1 MEKLKKRVI
10 EIRSISDDDVETI
23 IKPLSVVIEDPKGAR
38 MTRSRNNKVIPS
50 QIQKTPSRR
59 QSSRISRVAPIV
71 EEDEDEE
78 DTFVDNAR
86 IAASV
91 VSDTPKGALLGDDN
105 VKGEQMFGF
114 QTPKRRNALAQKALE
129 SVQTPDREGIPKAHG
144 LNGQFQTPKRRSA
157 LASVQ
162 TPDQEGVTKARGL
175 SGHATPT
182 SSHTRSKT
190 RTPQRRLSVCTPL
203 RKLRTPSRQV
213 QTPSTRLRQLD
224 ADTAKTPYNL
234 RKRIGKKIVQMT
246 KDFGSD
252 SDISSSESEYCPS
265 DENEEDI
272 AENEEENTEN
282 EEENNTSAGDTDS
295 DDDQRSHE
303 SERASRSAARK
314 EKRIL
319 PQNSGLLSACNVKE
333 SDYKLEPEQ
342 YFSTHSNKKHHTSGR
357 LLSSRLSQDVL
368 QKLLSEVPEKH
379 SKCIAK
385 LCKNHLRLFPNWHF
399 ALREGFS
406 ILLYGVGSKRKLLQS
421 FQETVMDE
429 SDVLVVN
436 GFFPSLSINE
446 VVNMI
451 AKNIL
456 ELSNVPADLYECLEL
471 VQSWYSGIYK
481 NSLYLIV
488 HNIDGE
494 MLRNDKCQ
502 DVLSRL
508 ASTPNIYLLAS
519 IDHINAPLVWDQAKL
534 SSFNFTWWDVTNFL
548 PYFTETSFE
557 CSVMVKNS
565 GSLALSSLNNVFKAL
580 TTNAR
585 SIFLLIAQR
594 HIENKDNSNFRGVL
608 FRDLYQACRDALLV
622 SSDLAL
628 RSQLTDFLDHHMLRS
643 RRGADGSE
651 YLHIPVESSVLN
663 QFMAQHSCD
672 D

>member
-1 MEKLKKRVI
+1 MEKQKKLVV
-10 EIRSISDDDVETI
+10 EVRSILDDDVETI
-23 IKPLSVVIEDPKGAR
+23 IKPLSAIIEDPKG
-38 MTRSRNNKVIPS
+38 TRSKRSSRNKSFLTEV
-50 QIQKTPSRR
+50 QKTPRR
-59 QSSRISRVAPIV
+59 QSSRLSRVAPIV
-71 EEDEDEE
+71 EEDEEDDE
-78 DTFVDNAR
+78 DTIVDNAR

-91 VSDTPKGALLGDDN
+91 VTNTPKGALLGED
-105 VKGEQMFGF
+105 VIKGEQMFGF

-129 SVQTPDREGIPKAHG
+129 SVH
-144 LNGQFQTPKRRSA
+144 
-157 LASVQ
+157 
-162 TPDQEGVTKARGL
+162 TPDQEGVAKTRGL
-175 SGHATPT
+175 NGQATPT
-182 SSHTRSKT
+182 SSRVRSKNK
-190 RTPQRRLSVCTPL
+190 TPQRRLSVCTPK

-224 ADTAKTPYNL
+224 VDTAKTPYNL
-234 RKRIGKKIVQMT
+234 RKRIGKKILQMT
-246 KDFGSD
+246 KDEKSD

-272 AENEEENTEN
+272 AENGEESG
-282 EEENNTSAGDTDS
+282 TSGADTDS
-295 DDDQRSHE
+295 DDDGKSHE
-303 SERASRSAARK
+303 SDRAIHSVTRK

-319 PQNSGLLSACNVKE
+319 PQKSGILSACNIKE

-342 YFSTHSNKKHHTSGR
+342 YFSTHSTKKFHTSGR
-357 LLSSRLSQDVL
+357 QLSSRLSQDVL

-385 LCKNHLRLFPNWHF
+385 LCKNYLRLFPNWHF

-421 FQETVMDE
+421 FQETVMDD

-446 VVNMI
+446 VVSTI

-456 ELSNVPADLYECLEL
+456 ELSNVPTDLYECLEL
-471 VQSWYSGIYK
+471 VQSWYSGVYK

-494 MLRNDKCQ
+494 MLRSDKCQ
-502 DVLSRL
+502 DILSRL

-519 IDHINAPLVWDQAKL
+519 IDHINAPLVWDQVKL

-557 CSVMVKNS
+557 SSVMVKNS

-594 HIENKDNSNFRGVL
+594 HIENKDNNNFRGVL

-651 YLHIPVESSVLN
+651 YLHIPVEISVLN
-663 QFMAQHSCD
+663 NFMAQHNCD